1 MIRNRSILFVCL
13 AVVLQLTVTPDVFSQ
28 SAAVTLKLD
37 SNQIAVGGTTTLHVF
52 AQVLPSL
59 RPAADRIFSFY
70 LDLLNSNGAMADS
83 TGAITKPSSDKD
95 PETSSSGFLD
105 GANRRGI
112 YDTFLN
118 LPGAG
123 VTTPVELF
131 SVPIKGL
138 SQGTVTFKIQAGTG
152 VPGLSEDFIVAPTGG
167 GNPLV
172 GGDYSQASA
181 QLVVGAGGCQSQLSA
196 RLNVVSGKT
205 NQIVLS
211 FTSCPKSTAVLEF
224 TADLGHP
231 NWQPLPGVNGA
242 SGSANDP
249 ATAPARFYRVRLTT
263 P

>member
-1 MIRNRSILFVCL
+1 MKNRSIFAACL
-13 AVVLQLTVTPDVFSQ
+13 AVALQLTFTSSVFSQ
-28 SAAVTLKLD
+28 SAAVTMKLD
-37 SNQIAVGGTTTLHVF
+37 ASQIPVGGTTTLHVF
-52 AQVLPSL
+52 AQVVPSL
-59 RPAADRIFSFY
+59 RPAADRVFSFY
-70 LDLLNSNGAMADS
+70 LDLLNSNGSMVDS
-83 TGAITKPSSDKD
+83 TGTISKPSADKD

-123 VTTPVELF
+123 VNTPVELF

-138 SQGTVTFKIQAGTG
+138 SQGTVTFRIQAGTG
-152 VPGLSEDFIVAPTGG
+152 VPGLSQDFIVAPTGG

-181 QLVVGAGGCQSQLSA
+181 QLVVGAGGCQSHLTAS
-196 RLNVVSGKT
+196 LNVASGKT
-205 NQIVLS
+205 NQLVLS
-211 FTSCPKSTAVLEF
+211 FTSCPGSTAVLEF

-231 NWQPLPGVNGA
+231 NWQPLPGANGS
-242 SGSANDP
+242 SGSATDP
-249 ATAPARFYRVRLTT
+249 AAAPARFYRVRLTT